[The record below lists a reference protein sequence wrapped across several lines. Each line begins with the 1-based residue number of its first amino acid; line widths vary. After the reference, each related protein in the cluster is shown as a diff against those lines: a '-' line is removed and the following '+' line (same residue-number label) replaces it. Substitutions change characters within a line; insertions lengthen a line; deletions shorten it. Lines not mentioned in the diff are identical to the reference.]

1 MRLSMRTNNVIRLL
15 IGPLL
20 LSSSAAFAQPQLK
33 ADDVR
38 TDGVLVCATEAD
50 AKNYATVHKD
60 EIQSSIEGE
69 KDAKS
74 CLVVR
79 VAFVPGKQS
88 DRIEHKDAT
97 YVVTEILVVAVKTP
111 LGFMKMRP
119 NLAYTLVRLDGK
131 KV

>member
-1 MRLSMRTNNVIRLL
+1 MRLSMRTSNVIRLL
-15 IGPLL
+15 IGSLL
-20 LSSSAAFAQPQLK
+20 LSSSTAFAQPQLK
-33 ADDVR
+33 TDDVR

-69 KDAKS
+69 KDAKA

-79 VAFVPGKQS
+79 VAYVPGKQS

-97 YVVTEILVVAVKTP
+97 TRSPKFWLSRSRLRSVSSRCVPILP
-111 LGFMKMRP
+111 IP
-119 NLAYTLVRLDGK
+119 
-131 KV
+131 